1 MLKSCKLFW
10 WGKRL
15 EQFVS
20 NFFVSC
26 ILGCNICDTRLWT
39 QNTSSL
45 HRSTSNTLVQ
55 IKEFFRKSLLYVYL
69 HQHHFRWFIF
79 GLRFLSC
86 EIDHKSDNLQ
96 YNSLGRWDEQL
107 IDQASDVPSIIFF
120 RISCKNLCKNHF
132 NLFSYFFITLQKIK
146 IKSFECPKSIRN
158 YEKNNAWNIRRL
170 VYESFVPSTRE
181 PAYYIEDCQ
190 IFSVIE
196 MFLHCTH
203 CKA

>member
-1 MLKSCKLFW
+1 M
-10 WGKRL
+10 
-15 EQFVS
+15 
-20 NFFVSC
+20 SC

-96 YNSLGRWDEQL
+96 YNSLGRWDEPL
-107 IDQASDVPSIIFF
+107 IDQASDVPSMRTNGASRNPDSCCCCCCCSHISPFCCVIFGSF
-120 RISCKNLCKNHF
+120 SC
-132 NLFSYFFITLQKIK
+132 I
-146 IKSFECPKSIRN
+146 
-158 YEKNNAWNIRRL
+158 
-170 VYESFVPSTRE
+170 
-181 PAYYIEDCQ
+181 
-190 IFSVIE
+190 
-196 MFLHCTH
+196 
-203 CKA
+203 